1 MTCEIQQFLDQI
13 VAENYSSAKMVVV
26 GDDGK
31 WVKFS
36 FSSEKGKIPR
46 DAILYTGL
54 AHSR

>member
-26 GDDGK
+26 GDGK
-31 WVKFS
+31 WVRFS

>member
-26 GDDGK
+26 GDGK
-31 WVKFS
+31 WVRFS

-46 DAILYTGL
+46 YAISYTGL